1 MSKKLYYAKIKTKD
15 LEKALGGQKLLTID
29 EAVEIMAQDAEYWL
43 KYFREEEDTK

>member
-1 MSKKLYYAKIKTKD
+1 MSKKIYYAKIKTKD

-43 KYFREEEDTK
+43 KYFRGEESK